1 MNEFQYPPEYAESQ
15 QQEYA
20 ANASIKIGS
29 SSLWNNVLSLG
40 NLAFFV
46 FVVYALSVSNTTAVQ
61 TACGSSKL
69 WTYVLAHLVAG
80 TAGIFAIIILFLCG
94 WLSLIVSAGD
104 GGGGMSQITGISGI
118 VFFIYVLAYTC
129 TFLGLGV
136 PIVTSAMNSD
146 ECVKALSNASFTNTP
161 LLGILAWIYIAV
173 DALILL
179 VLIGFLCIFCC
190 WWCHINAA

>member
-1 MNEFQYPPEYAESQ
+1 MNEFQHLRGYAESQ

-80 TAGIFAIIILFLCG
+80 TAGVIIIILFLCG
-94 WLSLIVSAGD
+94 WLSLMFSVVKE
-104 GGGGMSQITGISGI
+104 GGGASQITGISGI